1 MFVTYLCADDF
12 GRPSPLPTLANNE
25 NEVFDSAAKV
35 FECNHEEGHT
45 RIICH
50 ALQQK
55 TNVVVC
61 PKDTD
66 ALVLMV
72 FVMLLIK
79 LTRYE
84 LWKLRAESVTILGKL

>member
-1 MFVTYLCADDF
+1 M
-12 GRPSPLPTLANNE
+12 
-25 NEVFDSAAKV
+25 

-84 LWKLRAESVTILGKL
+84 LWKLSAESVTILGKL